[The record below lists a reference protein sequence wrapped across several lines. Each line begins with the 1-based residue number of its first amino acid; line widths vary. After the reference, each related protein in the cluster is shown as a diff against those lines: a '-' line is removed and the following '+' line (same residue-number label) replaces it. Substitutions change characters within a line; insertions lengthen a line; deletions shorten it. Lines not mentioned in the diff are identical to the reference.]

1 MERLLRSV
9 ILLAGSFGMVAGA
22 AAGTEADYQA
32 LRSWCVQRTA
42 NHDNAAW
49 QAANNPQRYF
59 HFHHYC
65 FAMQWE
71 NKLISAANQKDRVA
85 AVGRKRPQRRDFQ
98 AVRVDGLVASL
109 IAGRAL
115 PAVGRVNARG
125 DDLQPRRF
133 KAGVLQASEAL
144 LIKRDQHIRRA
155 QFFKAFGAV
164 WRGRRPAG
172 VRPAYLRPGQPA
184 FGPQT
189 GGQKVVGVDHCKIM
203 NAPGLV

>member
-22 AAGTEADYQA
+22 AAGTEGDYQA

-85 AVGRKRPQRRDFQ
+85 AANTIINETSYVIRHVPRTHFLIPEDRK
-98 AVRVDGLVASL
+98 S
-109 IAGRAL
+109 
-115 PAVGRVNARG
+115 
-125 DDLQPRRF
+125 
-133 KAGVLQASEAL
+133 
-144 LIKRDQHIRRA
+144 
-155 QFFKAFGAV
+155 
-164 WRGRRPAG
+164 
-172 VRPAYLRPGQPA
+172 
-184 FGPQT
+184 
-189 GGQKVVGVDHCKIM
+189 VV
-203 NAPGLV
+203 